1 MRRLPI
7 LVALLAGLL
16 MPSLGHAAASVADLR
31 ANDVVFDAGVNRP
44 AADRERLQSAADEL
58 RGKSFPTKFVVVA
71 RAPKNIDALAATLR
85 RGLAKQVG
93 IDNIDAVLVLAP
105 HQLGVNADVFETE
118 RATAVQ
124 EALPTL
130 KTDEIAG
137 TILLANRL
145 QQFDAAVAPRLCDLD
160 VERRRSLRLGH
171 RRPRGRRTRCAG
183 RGRPG
188 APRLEAGRRPE
199 RDGRA
204 RAPGRRL
211 TRRPARVPYVARTPQ
226 MTTADPRVSRR
237 TRRSSIPAAR
247 CMSTTSAI
255 G

>member
-16 MPSLGHAAASVADLR
+16 MPSLGHAAVSVADLR

-145 QQFDAAVAPRLCDLD
+145 QQFD
-160 VERRRSLRLGH
+160 
-171 RRPRGRRTRCAG
+171 
-183 RGRPG
+183 
-188 APRLEAGRRPE
+188 EAGALPGDVTSTSKGGGLSGWVIAALVVAGLAVLVGAVLARRASK
-199 RDGRA
+199 RA
-204 RAPGRRL
+204 
-211 TRRPARVPYVARTPQ
+211 
-226 MTTADPRVSRR
+226 
-237 TRRSSIPAAR
+237 AAR
-247 CMSTTSAI
+247 NVTDEPAPPVD